1 MDNGHPTTLFNR
13 SARESGRKLK
23 LLALENLRDVK
34 IEEVAVEDG
43 LDAPGNDR
51 DDVVEAL
58 EVESVDPVENVE
70 AAI

>member
-43 LDAPGNDR
+43 LNASRHDS
-51 DDVVEAL
+51 DDVVESL
-58 EVESVDPVENVE
+58 KIKIHEN
-70 AAI
+70 